1 MRLSIGIVHR
11 PAFDTAALRPFDNS
25 IVIRYNFNMPAQSK
39 TSVRYRVL
47 ADFRYEIRKFL
58 TFSEKAARRVGL
70 EPQQHQALLA
80 IKGLP
85 PHNVA
90 TIRVLAERLQIV
102 HHSAVELVNRLETKK
117 LIRRSRSTPDRRAVV
132 LNITPSGS
140 RLLRNVTLP
149 HVAELKKEG
158 EKLLQALNS
167 VLNDKEATYSRKDK
181 SRGEALATQRK
192 GRARE

>member
-1 MRLSIGIVHR
+1 
-11 PAFDTAALRPFDNS
+11 
-25 IVIRYNFNMPAQSK
+25 MPTQSK

-58 TFSEKAARRVGL
+58 TFSEKAARHAGL

-140 RLLRNVTLP
+140 RLLQNVTLP

-158 EKLLQALNS
+158 KKLLQALNS

-181 SRGEALATQRK
+181 SRGEALATQQK

>member
-1 MRLSIGIVHR
+1 MLFNHKITLSASTIVSQYDTIVNMRI
-11 PAFDTAALRPFDNS
+11 
-25 IVIRYNFNMPAQSK
+25 QSK
-39 TSVRYRVL
+39 TSARYRVL

-58 TFSEKAARRVGL
+58 TFSENAARKAGL

-90 TIRVLAERLQIV
+90 TITVLAERLQII
-102 HHSAVELVNRLETKK
+102 HHSAVELVNRLETRK
-117 LIRRSRSTPDRRAVV
+117 LIRRSRSTSDRRAVF
-132 LNITPSGS
+132 LNITPSGGK
-140 RLLRNVTLP
+140 LLRDVTLP

-158 EKLLQALNS
+158 KKLLRALKS
-167 VLNDKEATYSRKDK
+167 VLNNKEAKYSRRHKTQGK
-181 SRGEALATQRK
+181 ASATQPK